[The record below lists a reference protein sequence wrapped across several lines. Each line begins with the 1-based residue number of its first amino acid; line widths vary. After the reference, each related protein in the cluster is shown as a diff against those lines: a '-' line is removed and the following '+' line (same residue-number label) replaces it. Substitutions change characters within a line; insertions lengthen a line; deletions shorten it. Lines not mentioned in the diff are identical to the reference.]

1 MKPTLV
7 GTCFA
12 IVFEV
17 CAATA
22 AASPQSVGKAVE
34 VVIQVRDPGA
44 GAIPGAHITIAPSP
58 GEQIADSKG
67 NLSLWLPPGE
77 YEVTAA
83 SQGFHAESKH
93 IQVSEGAGQTVEII
107 LTIGAGGHVTMDR
120 PEPET
125 EPQVISDPNPYVLVP
140 ESEPAET
147 LVTPCSERDLNKALL
162 PSDHVYSYAV
172 ELGAELD
179 RAGLR
184 VRCMLPSKMQRIFHG
199 QAGAAFFRTEEGDL
213 DALFLPRSSS
223 FDHLEISEQLEGGR
237 YLYQFRGVPRSRV
250 HMDGSRRADFVVYH
264 NVLLLVPDDHPLA
277 ETLRSK
283 LR

>member
-7 GTCFA
+7 GACFA

-17 CAATA
+17 CAATT

-44 GAIPGAHITIAPSP
+44 GAIPGAHITIPPSP

-83 SQGFHAESKH
+83 SQGFHAETKH
-93 IQVSEGAGQTVEII
+93 IQVPEGAEQTVEII
-107 LTIGAGGHVTMDR
+107 LTVGGGSHVTVER
-120 PEPET
+120 REPER
-125 EPQVISDPNPYVLVP
+125 QLISGPSVSVLVP
-140 ESEPAET
+140 ESQPAET
-147 LVTPCSERDLNKALL
+147 LVTLCSDRDLNNALL
-162 PSDHVYSYAV
+162 PGDHVYSYAV
-172 ELGAELD
+172 GLGAELD
-179 RAGLR
+179 RVGVR
-184 VRCMLPSKMQRIFHG
+184 VRCMLPSKMHRIFDG

-223 FDHLEISEQLEGGR
+223 FDRVEISEQVEAGR
-237 YLYQFRGVPRSRV
+237 YRYQFRGAPRSRV

-264 NVLLLVPDDHPLA
+264 NVLLIVFDDHPLA